1 MSEAEGAVRYN
12 SKVVRAVR
20 AVYAGE
26 ASAAEQVLA
35 MKWILHDAAKVT
47 HSCMVYGDDGRRRT
61 DHALGAKSV
70 GEVIVHLL
78 DKVNLKEL
86 ATKEEKEKHNG

>member
-1 MSEAEGAVRYN
+1 MSDLEGARYD

-26 ASAAEQVLA
+26 ATPAEQVLA
-35 MKWILHDAAKVT
+35 IKWILYDAAKVT
-47 HSCMVYGDDGRRRT
+47 HGCMVYGGEDGRRAT

-70 GEVIVHLL
+70 GEQIVHLL

-86 ATKEEKEKHNG
+86 AMKEEKGKQNG